1 MEIQTLNPATPRQRQ
16 RIEAFLKRN
25 GLRIDD
31 MNYYAAALDDDGE
44 MIAGGGL
51 KDDVIKCV
59 AVDDAHKG
67 EAIANT
73 LVSHLISHA
82 NQEGYS
88 CIKLF
93 TKPKNR
99 QLFESLSFRLL
110 AEAPEAI
117 LMETGIGG
125 ISNTVKALKKIKEES
140 EKYKEYNKECREDSK
155 ECKEDSKE
163 CKEDCKECKE
173 DSKECKEEEKTNL
186 NTSTPQHLNT
196 SYLNTSTS
204 QHLNTSYLNTSTPHH
219 LTTTTPPR
227 GVVVMN
233 CNPFTL
239 GHRYLIEQAAKQVK
253 RLYVMVVREDCSL
266 FAYTERKAM
275 VEQGVADIENV
286 SVIDGS
292 DYAISR
298 ATFPT
303 YFLKR
308 LDDAADTQMQLD
320 LDLFRRHI
328 APALG
333 ATVRFVGTEP
343 TDQLTRRYNQLM
355 HEALTDVREID
366 RLAKDGNAVSASRVR
381 KAMEQGDMNTIRQ
394 LVPPTTLPYI
404 IAHLATQALQA
415 ELDTTPKPG
424 LVDKDNNG
432 AHRDMDHALMQ
443 LSINTLHP
451 YFMRLAL
458 LGFADTLPSH
468 TAIRDTGIEAEKA
481 MLAATNGVNTHKGAL
496 FSMGLAVVAAAYEEK
511 KAAANKEER
520 EEERKKEEKGK
531 ERGKEEREDSQV
543 PLKSLESLE
552 SLAPLAPIESL
563 ASPLSSL
570 QLTIKSLAA
579 SFPDTSGTHGSKA
592 KQLSNGTTTIKG
604 ALDNARE
611 GYEKLFAEWLPFYN
625 ERRKSHDAHALHK
638 TLLRIM
644 CDLDDTNI
652 IYRTNFATA
661 EQVKQEARALLD
673 NFKEAYAA
681 ESKEKCTSTIEECA
695 SAIEEK
701 CASAE
706 LLALKDMDHRY
717 TARNISPGGAADM
730 LSLTVFIGS
739 IQTY

>member
-25 GLRIDD
+25 ALRIDD
-31 MNYYAAALDDDGE
+31 MNYYAAMLDNDGE

-67 EAIANT
+67 KAIANT
-73 LVSHLISHA
+73 LVSHLIAHA
-82 NQEGYS
+82 NQEGYGW
-88 CIKLF
+88 IKLF

-125 ISNTVKALKKIKEES
+125 ISNTVEALKKIKEES
-140 EKYKEYNKECREDSK
+140 EKYKEYNKEC
-155 ECKEDSKE
+155 KEDN
-163 CKEDCKECKE
+163 KECKE

-196 SYLNTSTS
+196 SYLNTTTP
-204 QHLNTSYLNTSTPHH
+204 QHLNTSYLNTSTPQH
-219 LTTTTPPR
+219 LNTSYLNTSTPQHLNTTMQPT
-227 GVVVMN
+227 GCIVMN

-239 GHRYLIEQAAKQVK
+239 GHRYLIEQAAKQVE

-286 SVIDGS
+286 NVIDGS

-308 LDDAADTQMQLD
+308 LDDAADTQMLLD

-355 HEALTDVREID
+355 HETLKDVREID
-366 RLAKDGNAVSASRVR
+366 RLEKDGNAVSASRVR
-381 KAMEQGDMNTIRQ
+381 KAMEEGDMNTIRQ

-432 AHRDMDHALMQ
+432 AHRDMDYALMQ

-451 YFMRLAL
+451 YFVRLAF

-468 TAIRDTGIEAEKA
+468 TVIRDAGIEAEKA
-481 MLAATNGVNTHKGAL
+481 MLEATNGINTHKGAL

-511 KAAANKEER
+511 KAAANKEVRGKEER
-520 EEERKKEEKGK
+520 EK
-531 ERGKEEREDSQV
+531 EREKEEREDSQV
-543 PLKSLESLE
+543 SLEN
-552 SLAPLAPIESL
+552 LAPLESL

-570 QLTIKSLAA
+570 QLTIKALAA

-644 CDLDDTNI
+644 CDLDDTNV
-652 IYRTNFATA
+652 IYRTNVVTA
-661 EQVKQEARALLD
+661 EEVKQEARALLAS
-673 NFKEAYAA
+673 FEEAYAA
-681 ESKEKCTSTIEECA
+681 EDKEKCA

-706 LLALKDMDHRY
+706 LLALKDMDRRY
-717 TARNISPGGAADM
+717 TERNISPGGAADM

>member
-25 GLRIDD
+25 ALRIDD
-31 MNYYAAALDDDGE
+31 MNYYAAVLDDDGE

-82 NQEGYS
+82 NQEGYG

-125 ISNTVKALKKIKEES
+125 ISNTVEALKKIKEES
-140 EKYKEYNKECREDSK
+140 EKYKEYNKEC
-155 ECKEDSKE
+155 KEDSKE
-163 CKEDCKECKE
+163 CRE
-173 DSKECKEEEKTNL
+173 
-186 NTSTPQHLNT
+186 NT
-196 SYLNTSTS
+196 SYLTTSPP
-204 QHLNTSYLNTSTPHH
+204 HL
-219 LTTTTPPR
+219 LTTTMQPT
-227 GVVVMN
+227 GCIVMN

-239 GHRYLIEQAAKQVK
+239 GHRYLIEQAAKQVE

-308 LDDAADTQMQLD
+308 LDDAADTQMLLD

-355 HEALTDVREID
+355 HEALKDVREIN
-366 RLAKDGNAVSASRVR
+366 RLEKDGNAVSASRVR
-381 KAMEQGDMNTIRQ
+381 KAMEEGDMNTIRQ

-432 AHRDMDHALMQ
+432 AHRDMDYALMQ

-451 YFMRLAL
+451 YFVRLAF

-468 TAIRDTGIEAEKA
+468 TVIRDAGIEAEKA
-481 MLAATNGVNTHKGAL
+481 MLEATNGVNTHKGAL

-511 KAAANKEER
+511 KAAANKEVRGKER
-520 EEERKKEEKGK
+520 EEEY
-531 ERGKEEREDSQV
+531 
-543 PLKSLESLE
+543 
-552 SLAPLAPIESL
+552 
-563 ASPLSSL
+563 LSSL
-570 QLTIKSLAA
+570 QLTIKALAA

-644 CDLDDTNI
+644 CDLDDTNV
-652 IYRTNFATA
+652 IYRTNVATA
-661 EQVKQEARALLD
+661 EEVKQEARALLAS
-673 NFKEAYAA
+673 FEEAYAA
-681 ESKEKCTSTIEECA
+681 EDKEKCA

-706 LLALKDMDHRY
+706 LLALKDMDRRY
-717 TARNISPGGAADM
+717 TERNISPGGAADM

>member
-31 MNYYAAALDDDGE
+31 MNYYAAVLDDDGE

-59 AVDDAHKG
+59 AVDNAHKG

-82 NQEGYS
+82 NQEGYG

-125 ISNTVKALKKIKEES
+125 ISNTVEALKKIKEES
-140 EKYKEYNKECREDSK
+140 EKYKEYNKEC
-155 ECKEDSKE
+155 KEDN
-163 CKEDCKECKE
+163 KECKE

-186 NTSTPQHLNT
+186 NTTTPQHLNTSYLNTTTPQHLNTSYLNTSTPQHLNT
-196 SYLNTSTS
+196 SYLNTSTP
-204 QHLNTSYLNTSTPHH
+204 QHLNTTMQPT
-219 LTTTTPPR
+219 
-227 GVVVMN
+227 GCIVMN

-239 GHRYLIEQAAKQVK
+239 GHRYLIEQAAKQVE
-253 RLYVMVVREDCSL
+253 RLYVMVVKEDCSL

-308 LDDAADTQMQLD
+308 LDDAADTQMLLD

-355 HEALTDVREID
+355 HEALKDVREIN
-366 RLAKDGNAVSASRVR
+366 RLEKDGNAVSASRVR
-381 KAMEQGDMNTIRQ
+381 KAMEEGDMNTIRQ

-432 AHRDMDHALMQ
+432 AHRDMDYALMQ

-451 YFMRLAL
+451 YFVRLAF

-468 TAIRDTGIEAEKA
+468 TVIRDAGIEAEKA
-481 MLAATNGVNTHKGAL
+481 MLEATNGVNTHKGAL

-511 KAAANKEER
+511 KAAANKEVRGKER
-520 EEERKKEEKGK
+520 EEEY
-531 ERGKEEREDSQV
+531 
-543 PLKSLESLE
+543 
-552 SLAPLAPIESL
+552 
-563 ASPLSSL
+563 LSSL
-570 QLTIKSLAA
+570 QLTIKALAA

-644 CDLDDTNI
+644 CDLDDTNV
-652 IYRTNFATA
+652 IYRTNVATA
-661 EQVKQEARALLD
+661 EEVKQEARALLAS
-673 NFKEAYAA
+673 FEEAYAA
-681 ESKEKCTSTIEECA
+681 QDKEKCA

-701 CASAE
+701 CTSAE
-706 LLALKDMDHRY
+706 LLALKDMDRRY
-717 TARNISPGGAADM
+717 TERNISPGGAADM

>member
-31 MNYYAAALDDDGE
+31 MNYYAAVLDDDGE

-82 NQEGYS
+82 NREGYS

-125 ISNTVKALKKIKEES
+125 ISNTVEALKKIKEES
-140 EKYKEYNKECREDSK
+140 EKYKEYNKECKKDSK
-155 ECKEDSKE
+155 ECKEVV
-163 CKEDCKECKE
+163 
-173 DSKECKEEEKTNL
+173 KTNLNTTTPQHLNTSYLNTSYL

-196 SYLNTSTS
+196 SYLNTSTP
-204 QHLNTSYLNTSTPHH
+204 QHL
-219 LTTTTPPR
+219 TTTPPR
-227 GVVVMN
+227 GGIVVMN

-308 LDDAADTQMQLD
+308 LDDAADTQMLLD

-355 HEALTDVREID
+355 HEALKDVRETA
-366 RLAKDGNAVSASRVR
+366 RLEKDGYAVSASRVR
-381 KAMEQGDMNTIRQ
+381 KAMEEGDMNTIRQ

-451 YFMRLAL
+451 YFVRLAL

-468 TAIRDTGIEAEKA
+468 TVIRDTGIEAEKA
-481 MLAATNGVNTHKGAL
+481 MLAATNSVNTHKGAL

-520 EEERKKEEKGK
+520 GKEERKE
-531 ERGKEEREDSQV
+531 ERGKEREKEEKEDSLV
-543 PLKSLESLE
+543 SLKNLT
-552 SLAPLAPIESL
+552 PIESL

-570 QLTIKSLAA
+570 QLTIKALAA

-625 ERRKSHDAHALHK
+625 ERRKNHDAHALHK

-644 CDLDDTNI
+644 CDLDDTNV
-652 IYRTNFATA
+652 IYRTNVATA
-661 EQVKQEARALLD
+661 EEVKQETRALLTS
-673 NFKEAYAA
+673 FEEAYAA
-681 ESKEKCTSTIEECA
+681 QDKEKCA

-706 LLALKDMDHRY
+706 LLALKDMDRRY

>member
-25 GLRIDD
+25 ALRIDD
-31 MNYYAAALDDDGE
+31 MNYYAAVLDDDGE

-82 NQEGYS
+82 NQEGYG

-125 ISNTVKALKKIKEES
+125 ISNTVEALKKIKEES
-140 EKYKEYNKECREDSK
+140 EKYKEYNKEC
-155 ECKEDSKE
+155 KEDN
-163 CKEDCKECKE
+163 KECKE

-186 NTSTPQHLNT
+186 NTSTSQHLNTSYLNTTTPQHLNT
-196 SYLNTSTS
+196 SYLNTSTP
-204 QHLNTSYLNTSTPHH
+204 QHLNT
-219 LTTTTPPR
+219 TPPR
-227 GVVVMN
+227 GGVVVMN

-239 GHRYLIEQAAKQVK
+239 GHRYLIEQAAKQVE

-298 ATFPT
+298 ATVPT

-308 LDDAADTQMQLD
+308 LDDAADTQMLLD

-355 HEALTDVREID
+355 HEALKDVREIN
-366 RLAKDGNAVSASRVR
+366 RLEKDGNAVSASRVR
-381 KAMEQGDMNTIRQ
+381 KAMEEGDMNTIRQ

-424 LVDKDNNG
+424 LVDKYNNG
-432 AHRDMDHALMQ
+432 AHRDMDHALML

-451 YFMRLAL
+451 YFVRLAF

-468 TAIRDTGIEAEKA
+468 TVIRDAGIEAEKA
-481 MLAATNGVNTHKGAL
+481 MLEATNGVNTHKGAL

-520 EEERKKEEKGK
+520 GKEERKEERGK
-531 ERGKEEREDSQV
+531 EREKEEREDSLV
-543 PLKSLESLE
+543 SLENLS
-552 SLAPLAPIESL
+552 PLESL

-570 QLTIKSLAA
+570 QLTIKALAA

-644 CDLDDTNI
+644 CDLDDTNV
-652 IYRTNFATA
+652 IYRTNVAMA
-661 EQVKQEARALLD
+661 EEVKQEARALLAS
-673 NFKEAYAA
+673 FEEAYAA
-681 ESKEKCTSTIEECA
+681 EDKEKCA

-706 LLALKDMDHRY
+706 LLALKDMDRRY
-717 TARNISPGGAADM
+717 TERNISPGGAADM

>member
-25 GLRIDD
+25 ALRIDD
-31 MNYYAAALDDDGE
+31 MNYYAAMLDDDGE

-82 NQEGYS
+82 NQEGYG

-125 ISNTVKALKKIKEES
+125 ISNTVEALKKIKEES
-140 EKYKEYNKECREDSK
+140 EKYKEYNKECKEDNK

-163 CKEDCKECKE
+163 CKENT
-173 DSKECKEEEKTNL
+173 SYL

-196 SYLNTSTS
+196 L
-204 QHLNTSYLNTSTPHH
+204 YLNTSTPQH
-219 LTTTTPPR
+219 LNTTMQPT
-227 GVVVMN
+227 GCIVMN

-239 GHRYLIEQAAKQVK
+239 GHRYLIEQAAKQVE

-308 LDDAADTQMQLD
+308 LDDAADTQMLLD

-355 HEALTDVREID
+355 HEALKDVREIN
-366 RLAKDGNAVSASRVR
+366 RLEKDGNAVSASRVR
-381 KAMEQGDMNTIRQ
+381 KAMEEGDMNTIRQ

-451 YFMRLAL
+451 YFVRLAF

-468 TAIRDTGIEAEKA
+468 TVIRDAGIEAEKA
-481 MLAATNGVNTHKGAL
+481 MLEATNGVNTHKGAL

-511 KAAANKEER
+511 KAAANKEVRGKEER
-520 EEERKKEEKGK
+520 EK
-531 ERGKEEREDSQV
+531 EREKEEREDSQV
-543 PLKSLESLE
+543 SLEN
-552 SLAPLAPIESL
+552 LAPLESL

-570 QLTIKSLAA
+570 QLTIKALAA

-644 CDLDDTNI
+644 CDLDDTNV
-652 IYRTNFATA
+652 IYRTNVVTA
-661 EQVKQEARALLD
+661 EEVKQEARALLAS
-673 NFKEAYAA
+673 FEEAYAA
-681 ESKEKCTSTIEECA
+681 EDKEKCA

-706 LLALKDMDHRY
+706 LLALKDMDRRY
-717 TARNISPGGAADM
+717 TERNISPGGAADM

>member
-25 GLRIDD
+25 ALRIDD
-31 MNYYAAALDDDGE
+31 MNYYAAVLEDDGE

-82 NQEGYS
+82 NQEGYG

-110 AEAPEAI
+110 AEAPEAV

-125 ISNTVKALKKIKEES
+125 ISNTVEALKKIKEES
-140 EKYKEYNKECREDSK
+140 EKYKEYNKECKEDNK
-155 ECKEDSKE
+155 ECKEDN
-163 CKEDCKECKE
+163 KECKE

-186 NTSTPQHLNT
+186 NTTTPQHLNISTPHISTPQHLNT
-196 SYLNTSTS
+196 SYLNTSTP
-204 QHLNTSYLNTSTPHH
+204 QHLNTSYLNTSTPQH
-219 LTTTTPPR
+219 LNTTMQPT
-227 GVVVMN
+227 GCIVMN

-239 GHRYLIEQAAKQVK
+239 GHRYLIEQAAKQVE

-308 LDDAADTQMQLD
+308 LDDAADTQMLLD

-355 HEALTDVREID
+355 HETLKDVREIN
-366 RLAKDGNAVSASRVR
+366 RLEKDGNAVSASRVR
-381 KAMEQGDMNTIRQ
+381 KAMEEGDINTIRQ

-432 AHRDMDHALMQ
+432 AHRDMDYALMQ

-451 YFMRLAL
+451 YFVRLAF

-468 TAIRDTGIEAEKA
+468 TVIRDAGIEAEKA
-481 MLAATNGVNTHKGAL
+481 MLEATNGVNTHKGAL

-511 KAAANKEER
+511 KAAANKEVRGKER
-520 EEERKKEEKGK
+520 EEEY
-531 ERGKEEREDSQV
+531 
-543 PLKSLESLE
+543 
-552 SLAPLAPIESL
+552 
-563 ASPLSSL
+563 LSSL
-570 QLTIKSLAA
+570 QLTIKALAA

-644 CDLDDTNI
+644 CDLDDTNV
-652 IYRTNFATA
+652 IYRTNVATA
-661 EQVKQEARALLD
+661 EEVKQEARALLAS
-673 NFKEAYAA
+673 FEEAYAA
-681 ESKEKCTSTIEECA
+681 EDKEKCA

-706 LLALKDMDHRY
+706 LLALKDMDRRY
-717 TARNISPGGAADM
+717 TERNISPGGAADM